1 MLWLMRLFAIFQGSS
16 SFCIWMILPF
26 FLPTTWRNTRN
37 MSGWSYRGWKIKL
50 SMKVEK
56 CEFHVSR
63 VSFQG
68 FIIEQWKVKSDP
80 ATVQGYSRIAAPLC
94 QLTSTSTLFSW
105 TPEAEAAISQVETP
119 FHMCVCPLASR
130 SFPVSLLCRW
140 MHLTQEWG
148 LFLSGTLRIRNYT
161 PAPAI
166 PHASLRQ
173 SAITT

>member
-1 MLWLMRLFAIFQGSS
+1 
-16 SFCIWMILPF
+16 
-26 FLPTTWRNTRN
+26 
-37 MSGWSYRGWKIKL
+37 
-50 SMKVEK
+50 MKVEK

-148 LFLSGTLRIRNYT
+148 LSFLSGTLRIRNYT

-166 PHASLRQ
+166 PRASLRAECNYDIGNHELLAPGEVVKLPSDLVCSVFGQ
-173 SAITT
+173 FTFTLYLPSRLP